1 MASSVI
7 LLRSWSLERR
17 YVGVSSKHSSPGRTS
32 AVRPIFRIAQ
42 DRTKLLITCTSSYP
56 GRDRQNQKV
65 MLNWASLPETRLD
78 VDLVEAL
85 KVRAKA
91 GPATVPSAFPRVVIR
106 LAMSVEGTGQQ
117 CGVLLVQ
124 RQQPGNAK

>member
-1 MASSVI
+1 
-7 LLRSWSLERR
+7 
-17 YVGVSSKHSSPGRTS
+17 
-32 AVRPIFRIAQ
+32 
-42 DRTKLLITCTSSYP
+42 
-56 GRDRQNQKV
+56 

-85 KVRAKA
+85 KVSAKA
-91 GPATVPSAFPRVVIR
+91 GQRPCLLHVARVVIR

-124 RQQPGNAK
+124 RQQPDNAK